1 MAVSGLAHGG
11 GGAGGGNG
19 GGGGGGNG
27 GGHGGGGSAGVGHGM
42 SQGFGHSNNGNSVST
57 RGSHSHSLAKGGTN
71 HGKGRAASHATSK
84 AFAHHARAHHHSA
97 HLTQVAQ
104 NETLPGKKKGFVN
117 GLPPGLELNL
127 DRGKALPP
135 GWQTK
140 VGPGTVLTDTD
151 TTAEQQL
158 PPGQE
163 LQVDRGKVE
172 APTTNPSNQ

>member
-1 MAVSGLAHGG
+1 
-11 GGAGGGNG
+11 
-19 GGGGGGNG
+19 
-27 GGHGGGGSAGVGHGM
+27 M
-42 SQGFGHSNNGNSVST
+42 SQGFGHSNNGNSVSS
-57 RGSHSHSLAKGGTN
+57 RGSHSHGLAKGGTN
-71 HGKGRAASHATSK
+71 HGKGRAASHTTSK
-84 AFAHHARAHHHSA
+84 AFAHHSRAHHHSA
-97 HLTQVAQ
+97 HLTQIAQ
-104 NETLPGKKKGFVN
+104 NETLPGKKKGFIN

-151 TTAEQQL
+151 TIAEQQQ

-172 APTTNPSNQ
+172 GPTTNPSDQ